1 MKIELKKENNEI
13 SVSGDWTLQDVLVF
27 ELLTKEA
34 SQPKMKAF
42 IEKALKLG
50 AYTLSVAE
58 FQVGMQGIVR
68 DLDAKLIHIKHAFD
82 VREIKDQSAGRGE
95 IAEVDIYQHFQEFF
109 ENSNDSIE
117 RTGASVGSL
126 PRRKVGDYVVILENS
141 ARKIAIESKFDKS
154 KVFGNLAA
162 MKEETGLGQVAL
174 SSANREA
181 HYSIFVAEEGGSAA
195 KEIKDLKFMPELAA
209 FFVVVNPKTNQYMYL
224 DLALKLAKSLTL
236 AIDLDPV
243 LAQHAL
249 LCCKLILLEV
259 TNLKSLDSDLAA
271 LDKTSKD
278 LLNTKS
284 SIETKLSASVQRLG
298 QIQEFLSS
306 IEDHNDEQALR
317 VQRLELLMGKT
328 YS

>member
-1 MKIELKKENNEI
+1 MKIELNKESNEI
-13 SVSGDWTLQDVLVF
+13 SVSGDWTLQDVLIY
-27 ELLTKEA
+27 ELLAKEA
-34 SQPKMKAF
+34 TQPKMKAF

-126 PRRKVGDYVVILENS
+126 PRRKVGDYVVTLENTP
-141 ARKIAIESKFDKS
+141 RTIAIESKFDKS

-181 HYSIFVAEEGGSAA
+181 HYSIFVAEEGGKAA
-195 KEIKDLKFMPELAA
+195 KEIIDLKFMPELAA
-209 FFVVVNPKTNQYMYL
+209 FFVVVNPKMNDYKYL
-224 DLALKLAKSLTL
+224 DLALNMAKGLTFAL
-236 AIDLDPV
+236 DLDPV
-243 LAQHAL
+243 IAQHAL
-249 LCCKLILLEV
+249 LCCKLILIEV
-259 TNLKSLDSDLAA
+259 TNLKSLEGDISSLSKYA
-271 LDKTSKD
+271 KD
-278 LLNTKS
+278 LLDTKTS
-284 SIETKLSASVQRLG
+284 MESKISASAERL
-298 QIQEFLSS
+298 QTIQDFLTGLNS
-306 IEDHNDEQALR
+306 NADEQKMR
-317 VQRLELLMGKT
+317 VERLELLMNKS